1 MTKFA
6 LLITLCAGSLVTSAS
21 ENHQLFSNPIKVLNL
36 QSDEIDLRGRIEPG
50 EIRRE
55 INAISAFMEDSK
67 IKAQFHFDMGSV
79 QVTIANDLGIT
90 VYTSTVSSTIGE
102 ILIPVSNLPAGNYS
116 ISFIASNGIMTGE
129 FSL

>member
-6 LLITLCAGSLVTSAS
+6 LLITLCAGSLLTSAS
-21 ENHQLFSNPIKVLNL
+21 ENHQLFSNSTKVLNL

-55 INAISAFMEDSK
+55 VKAISAYMEDSY

-79 QVTIANDLGIT
+79 QITIANDLGIIL
-90 VYTSTVSSTIGE
+90 YTSTISNFIGE
-102 ILIPVSNLPAGNYS
+102 TLIPVSNLPAGNYS
-116 ISFIASNGIMTGE
+116 ISFTASNGTMTGE
-129 FSL
+129 FML

>member
-6 LLITLCAGSLVTSAS
+6 LLITLCAGSLVTAAS
-21 ENHQLFSNPIKVLNL
+21 ENHQIFSSSIKVLNL

-55 INAISAFMEDSK
+55 INAISAFMEDSA

-79 QVTIANDLGIT
+79 QITIANDLGIT
-90 VYTSTVSSTIGE
+90 VYTTTVSSSIGE
-102 ILIPVSNLPAGNYS
+102 TLIPVSNLAFGNYS
-116 ISFIASNGIMTGE
+116 ISLTASNGTMTGD
-129 FSL
+129 FTL